1 MSTASIAAK
10 SSGHGGAAA
19 RGGTAEHG
27 QVPLADHTGK
37 VMFTCV
43 IPGPTQWYAQSMCDT
58 EESVQSRIL
67 KTGYHNFF
75 FSVFKEKSRKSSGVQ
90 RFHRAG
96 SMLRNYIILK
106 FAQTL
111 EDKELDLGM

>member
-75 FSVFKEKSRKSSGVQ
+75 FPFLKRSPEIDTYRLFFFFAVLS
-90 RFHRAG
+90 
-96 SMLRNYIILK
+96 LRCG
-106 FAQTL
+106 A
-111 EDKELDLGM
+111 EA